1 VLTLKLQGGLM
12 TAAEVAAF
20 EAEPFFH
27 EALRVRE
34 WDDRGKI
41 PGLTTPDL
49 GSYRG
54 LIDALRAGR

>member
-12 TAAEVAAF
+12 TATEVTAF
-20 EAEPFFH
+20 EAEPFFR

-41 PGLTTPDL
+41 PGLKTPDL
-49 GSYRG
+49 ASYRG
-54 LIDALRAGR
+54 LIEAEGRL